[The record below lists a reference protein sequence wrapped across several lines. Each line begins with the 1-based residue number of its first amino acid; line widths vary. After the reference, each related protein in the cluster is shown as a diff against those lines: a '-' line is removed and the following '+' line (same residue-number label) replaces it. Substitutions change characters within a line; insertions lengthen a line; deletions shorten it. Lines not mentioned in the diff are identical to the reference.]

1 MSTTCALHDSSDPDW
16 PQKSDVEAIPLRGV
30 HDESQFSPRLRVDL
44 VIDPIPL
51 GNRQRI
57 TNRKISNLLAYP
69 RSNTLAD
76 LDPLDRL

>member
-1 MSTTCALHDSSDPDW
+1 
-16 PQKSDVEAIPLRGV
+16 V

>member
-1 MSTTCALHDSSDPDW
+1 
-16 PQKSDVEAIPLRGV
+16 V
-30 HDESQFSPRLRVDL
+30 HDETHLSPRLRVDF

-57 TNRKISNLLAYP
+57 TDREISNLLVDP
-69 RSNTLAD
+69 GSNTLAD

>member
-1 MSTTCALHDSSDPDW
+1 
-16 PQKSDVEAIPLRGV
+16 V

-57 TNRKISNLLAYP
+57 TDREISNLLEKSPKLTYECAIVAENNRVSDYCGKP
-69 RSNTLAD
+69 FIKKFFK
-76 LDPLDRL
+76 

>member
-1 MSTTCALHDSSDPDW
+1 LW
-16 PQKSDVEAIPLRGV
+16 GV

-57 TNRKISNLLAYP
+57 TDRKISNLLAYP
-69 RSNTLAD
+69 GSNTLAD